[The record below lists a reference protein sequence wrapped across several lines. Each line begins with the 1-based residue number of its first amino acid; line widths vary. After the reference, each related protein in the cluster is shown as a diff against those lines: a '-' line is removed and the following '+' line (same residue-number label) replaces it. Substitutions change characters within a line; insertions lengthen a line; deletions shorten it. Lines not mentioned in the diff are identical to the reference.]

1 MLFRYYD
8 IVYKPS
14 KLNDHASPQFAI
26 FDIAIMDVL
35 QTIIFAYLLSYFF
48 KKKFHEVAIAL
59 FLLGIIAHR
68 IFCIRTTIDK
78 LIFYE

>member
-1 MLFRYYD
+1 MELSLCPYKYLFGEPKKGIHKYR
-8 IVYKPS
+8 
-14 KLNDHASPQFAI
+14 I